1 MTTQTDRLRDLEL
14 RMDKV
19 EELHVELINLKQ
31 RITIGIWILAGLM
44 VGLKSLPDALQ
55 ILGAG

>member
-1 MTTQTDRLRDLEL
+1 MTTQTERLRDLEL

>member
-1 MTTQTDRLRDLEL
+1 LTTQTDRLRDLEL